1 MEVVHTVV
9 FAAAPGGGNPCP
21 VVLNADGLTGEEMQR
36 MTQEFRQESAFITQA
51 EAPDCDYKLRYFVPD
66 HELEMC
72 VHATIACATVLADR
86 GLLDRPSVVF
96 QTKIGKVPVD
106 WERTDSEILV
116 AVNQF
121 LPEFSKR
128 QIPAYE
134 VCRALGIAEEEL
146 LPYPLESVSTSRY
159 KLMVPLRSR
168 DVLDRLE
175 PDFEKMWNLCD
186 EFQVSGFYPF
196 AVESNVFYARQFPN
210 RAGYPEDPATG
221 VAASALSAYLIR
233 HEVLPVKP
241 GWNRYTIRQGYA
253 MGRPSLIYADAFCE
267 GGKIQKTRVCG
278 TAEICAEQA
287 ESLVKN

>member
-51 EAPDCDYKLRYFVPD
+51 EAPDCDWKLRYFMPA

-86 GLLDRPSVVF
+86 GLLERPSVIF
-96 QTKIGKVPVD
+96 ETKIGKVPVD
-106 WERTDSEILV
+106 WERKDGEILV

-121 LPEFSKR
+121 LPEVSKC
-128 QIPAYE
+128 PAPASK
-134 VCRALGIAEEEL
+134 VCMALGIAEEEL
-146 LPYPLESVSTSRY
+146 LPYPLEAVSTSRY
-159 KLMVPLRSR
+159 KLMIPLKRR
-168 DVLDRLE
+168 EVLDRLE

-186 EFQVSGFYPF
+186 ELHVSGFYPF
-196 AVESNVFYARQFPN
+196 AVEAPVFYARQFPN

-221 VAASALSAYLIR
+221 VAASALSAYLVR
-233 HEVLPVKP
+233 HEILPVNQ
-241 GWNRYTIRQGYA
+241 GWNRFTIRQGYA
-253 MGRPSLIYADAFCE
+253 MGRPSLLFADAFCE
-267 GGKIQKTRVCG
+267 AGEICRTRVCG
-278 TAEICAEQA
+278 TAEICEKQA
-287 ESLVKN
+287 ECLA